1 MQELR
6 GLKNSAG
13 QYVAAIA
20 PALYAV
26 SYFPG
31 RRYGHL
37 TSNVVE
43 SINSTFREEREL
55 PMLDMLNSIY
65 HKEMDRRFKRLEKAR
80 AAIVKHDFTAHSLL
94 ILKEALSLASQY
106 NVQVTSATI
115 GRAKRPQSDIV
126 YIVDLENRSCSCL
139 RFQDTD
145 IPCGHAVALIH
156 RLQKAP
162 ADFMPAYVKN
172 RTLINSYEQNFYP
185 IDLADVRSIKEGI
198 AIQADVNPGRDVE
211 HSSESDSDDSGLS
224 DPPLDE
230 CAPPLTRASRGRPS
244 KKRKRNGEN
253 ETRRKKGKNQGPNA
267 VQRAPVRCSTCK
279 GMGHNARTCTQ
290 PHR

>member
-6 GLKNSAG
+6 GLKEAAG
-13 QYVAAIA
+13 KYLAAIA

-26 SYFPG
+26 CYFPG

-43 SINSTFREEREL
+43 STNSTFREEREL
-55 PMLDMLNSIY
+55 PMLDMLDSIY
-65 HKEMDRRFKRLEKAR
+65 QKEMDRRYKRLEKAQ
-80 AAIVKHDFTAHSLL
+80 AAIVKHDFTAHSQL
-94 ILKEALSLASQY
+94 ILKEALSFAPQY
-106 NVQVTSATI
+106 NVQVTSATM
-115 GRAKRPQSDIV
+115 GRVKRPQSDIV
-126 YIVDLENRSCSCL
+126 YIVDLENRSCSYL

-162 ADFMPAYVKN
+162 ADFMPSYVKN
-172 RTLINSYEQNFYP
+172 RTLINSYAQNFCP
-185 IDLADVRSIKEGI
+185 IDLVDVRSLKEGV
-198 AIQADVNPGRDVE
+198 ALQADINRDAA
-211 HSSESDSDDSGLS
+211 ESDSDDSTLS

-253 ETRRKKGKNQGPNA
+253 ESRRKKGKNQGPNA
-267 VQRAPVRCSTCK
+267 VQRAPVRCNTCK
-279 GMGHNARTCTQ
+279 GVGHNARTCTR
-290 PHR
+290 PHM